1 MLQHA
6 QTIDVRTEVKL
17 TVVERYSE
25 IMTSAA
31 TVAVDG
37 LDEETKTL
45 ISGEENVQ
53 QQLDGAVA
61 KKMNNYGATMQK

>member
-1 MLQHA
+1 
-6 QTIDVRTEVKL
+6 
-17 TVVERYSE
+17 
-25 IMTSAA
+25 MTSAA

-37 LDEETKTL
+37 LDGETKTL

-61 KKMNNYGATMQK
+61 KKMRLQCRSKIKNLKTPPCMHMARVSHIGASLSYIYS